1 MQYQWLRDGQPISG
15 QTGATYQ
22 LTREDAGHNISVK
35 ASYKDNAGHDEA
47 PLSEATA
54 AVADVPAPNP
64 QPNQAGQLTLSGEAR
79 VGSTLTAHLADGDGF
94 DPAQVSYQWLR
105 DGQPMSGQTGA
116 TYQLT
121 SDDTGRSITV
131 RASYTDYTTHSE
143 SPSGT
148 TAGFI
153 SHIPVA
159 KTPLVF
165 DVTDARF
172 GANGHDGESAAAD
185 DTAAIQAA
193 IDAAWHAGG
202 GTVRIPGG
210 TYMIRADATTGQWQL
225 PAGLKMRSNVTVDMA
240 ADTVLKAYANDK
252 PYHDIFNFYEVENA
266 HIRGGTLIGDRY
278 THQGT
283 TGEWGNG
290 ITILSSRNISV
301 EGTTIKHFWGD
312 GIGIDNTY
320 ADPRL
325 RNDDIAIQ
333 GITAD
338 GNRRQGISIM
348 DGDHIRIQHSTLQNT
363 GSSSSSAADL
373 AANPR
378 LKGTP
383 PQAGIDIEPEAGQH
397 VNHVDIRHNTFA
409 DNGGM
414 GLAVLGFRPEEN
426 RTIDN
431 IHIEDNTFTHNQ
443 GGIALRGV
451 SNAHVTGNHIT
462 DDRAPPEYN
471 LTIGERTPDAVVE
484 NNTLDKGRI
493 SDLMH
498 GNNDVEAR
506 NHVPY
511 TGYRANQPTSVTI
524 HGAAKAGATLTAE
537 VHDDNGYHE
546 NAVYYHWYAD
556 GVEIPHSAGRHY
568 EGKHQ
573 YTPSDADIGK
583 TLTVRVTLTDYG
595 THSGHATSAA
605 TAAIAAADH
614 PTPNHSG
621 SVTLRIRHDG
631 APGFDVN
638 HPEQWPT
645 LAEAADGIGGSKR
658 ISPEIGRTLYA
669 DVKDA
674 DGIPLGSAGHNEKH
688 YDGKPLIHYQ
698 WLADGEPIPGAV
710 HDRYVPLSNE
720 TGKHISVRVTYT
732 DSAHHAES
740 ITSDASDAL
749 IDTIPPNHTGSVSIR
764 GSDTLTAT
772 VHDADGLPD
781 NIHYQWYKDGIAIP
795 GATGSRYTKNPGDQ
809 DHIHTVKADYTDRAG
824 YHETHIGTANTPA
837 ADTAADQY
845 ARDNLPPGA
854 AYQIVADLGAAK
866 TAIAADPTLQNLII
880 SDGNHHALLQK
891 NSTGYSDGMPPGWTL
906 TCKNHIPAVA
916 FHDGGA
922 DLASALNAAAQ
933 AAKTLQLGIELP
945 AQREYQLGSQIVLE
959 NGVPYLHGNRSTLA
973 VQNSVNEAALKLPN
987 GASQGEI
994 SGLTLNMNAAP
1005 GVHGILGYDL
1015 HDYRIHDNHILHLGQ
1030 RPGHPGYGITVYSG
1044 SGHTE
1049 NITVE
1054 NNHISAKPS
1063 NGAPAHADAP
1073 VGIAFNGAQQ
1083 PGNPQWRD
1091 AKAPVWRQYVEDG
1104 TVAEA
1109 DPSRTI
1115 KHITVRGN
1123 QVSGTY
1129 YGVAFST
1136 VSDSEISGNHLHDNT
1151 RNISLQDRSNHNTVR
1166 DNILTDAHS
1175 SAIHIAYA
1183 SSDNHI
1189 ENNHIMTTRAGGQA
1203 ILQAY
1208 QGSKNNHYHN
1218 NHIDVAH
1225 DATTNFMYTATDSS
1239 GTTYRDNIAS
1249 GRVSRASIGAE
1260 SIWDKA
1266 GAGDE
1271 KSAYG
1276 NNMQDPNL
1284 YDGDITHGGGHGALT
1299 GLTISGNILAPEP
1312 TFAGAPITYLG
1323 ADSSHGLHGDKTLH
1337 GDLDATLN
1345 DNTWLGADGR
1355 EAVRQHQS
1363 GDSHVHLHGN
1373 GITHADGTTYHHG
1386 TTAYSIGDYTL
1397 ANDETTL
1404 YLLGTHATSGSGN
1417 AADNTLYGNAQT
1429 NRLEGGAGNDHLDGG
1444 YGADTLTGGAG
1455 ADTFTFASLLDGK
1468 NIDTITDFNAD
1479 EGDKIALNQ
1488 AIFGRLG
1495 DNWYAAAGQHITH
1508 TTRVYQ
1514 QGDTLYHDPDGSGSA
1529 YSATAFAK
1537 VNTVLEEGHFSLI

>member
-1 MQYQWLRDGQPISG
+1 MSG

-22 LTREDAGHNISVK
+22 LTRDDAGHNISVK
-35 ASYKDNAGHDEA
+35 ASYKDNAGHDES

-54 AVADVPAPNP
+54 AVADAPAPNP
-64 QPNQAGQLTLSGEAR
+64 QPNHAGQLTLSGEAR
-79 VGSTLTAHLADGDGF
+79 VGSTLTAHLADSDGF

-363 GSSSSSAADL
+363 GSGSSSAADL

-414 GLAVLGFRPEEN
+414 GLAVHGFRPEEN

-443 GGIALRGV
+443 GGITLRGV

-546 NAVYYHWYAD
+546 NAVYYRWYAN

-674 DGIPLGSAGHNEKH
+674 DGIPSGSAGHNEKY

-710 HDRYVPLSNE
+710 HDRYFPLSNE

-749 IDTIPPNHTGSVSIR
+749 IDTIPPNHTGSVSIS

-795 GATGSRYTKNPGDQ
+795 GATGSRYTKNPGEH

-837 ADTAADQY
+837 ADTAADTF
-845 ARDNLPPGA
+845 ARAHLPAGEPYRVVANLGE
-854 AYQIVADLGAAK
+854 AK
-866 TAIAADPTLQNLII
+866 AAIAAGPDLQNLVI
-880 SDGNHHALLQK
+880 SDGTHHALLRH
-891 NSTGYSDGMPPGWTL
+891 NSAGHHDDTYPAGWTATYAGTIPTAAYHEGGQDL
-906 TCKNHIPAVA
+906 TVA
-916 FHDGGA
+916 
-922 DLASALNAAAQ
+922 LQRALNAA
-933 AAKTLQLGIELP
+933 KTLHLGVDLAP
-945 AQREYQLGSQIVLE
+945 NSEYQISSTIHIE
-959 NGVPYLHGNRSTLA
+959 NGVA
-973 VQNSVNEAALKLPN
+973 
-987 GASQGEI
+987 
-994 SGLTLNMNAAP
+994 
-1005 GVHGILGYDL
+1005 
-1015 HDYRIHDNHILHLGQ
+1015 
-1030 RPGHPGYGITVYSG
+1030 
-1044 SGHTE
+1044 
-1049 NITVE
+1049 
-1054 NNHISAKPS
+1054 
-1063 NGAPAHADAP
+1063 
-1073 VGIAFNGAQQ
+1073 
-1083 PGNPQWRD
+1083 W
-1091 AKAPVWRQYVEDG
+1091 
-1104 TVAEA
+1104 
-1109 DPSRTI
+1109 
-1115 KHITVRGN
+1115 
-1123 QVSGTY
+1123 
-1129 YGVAFST
+1129 
-1136 VSDSEISGNHLHDNT
+1136 
-1151 RNISLQDRSNHNTVR
+1151 
-1166 DNILTDAHS
+1166 
-1175 SAIHIAYA
+1175 
-1183 SSDNHI
+1183 
-1189 ENNHIMTTRAGGQA
+1189 
-1203 ILQAY
+1203 
-1208 QGSKNNHYHN
+1208 
-1218 NHIDVAH
+1218 
-1225 DATTNFMYTATDSS
+1225 
-1239 GTTYRDNIAS
+1239 
-1249 GRVSRASIGAE
+1249 
-1260 SIWDKA
+1260 
-1266 GAGDE
+1266 
-1271 KSAYG
+1271 
-1276 NNMQDPNL
+1276 
-1284 YDGDITHGGGHGALT
+1284 
-1299 GLTISGNILAPEP
+1299 
-1312 TFAGAPITYLG
+1312 
-1323 ADSSHGLHGDKTLH
+1323 
-1337 GDLDATLN
+1337 
-1345 DNTWLGADGR
+1345 
-1355 EAVRQHQS
+1355 
-1363 GDSHVHLHGN
+1363 LHGN
-1373 GITHADGTTYHHG
+1373 GIHHAAEGHIQRGDTTYTIH
-1386 TTAYSIGDYTL
+1386 DYQL
-1397 ANDETTL
+1397 DDSETHLT
-1404 YLLGTHATSGSGN
+1404 LLGNAPINGMGNSRDNHLSGN
-1417 AADNTLYGNAQT
+1417 AQANILN
-1429 NRLEGGAGNDHLDGG
+1429 GGAGNDELDGG
-1444 YGADTLTGGAG
+1444 YGTDTLTGGAG
-1455 ADTFTFASLLDGK
+1455 ADTFTFSSKTDGK
-1468 NIDTITDFNAD
+1468 NIDHITDFRAA
-1479 EGDKIALNQ
+1479 EGDKIRLSDI
-1488 AIFGRLG
+1488 IFDQLEGSWFSADG
-1495 DNWYAAAGQHITH
+1495 ETANHA
-1508 TTRVYQ
+1508 TRILQ
-1514 QGDTLYHDPDGSGSA
+1514 RGDTLYYDADGSGSH
-1529 YSATAFAK
+1529 YQPSAFAR
-1537 VNTVLEEGHFSLI
+1537 LEGGVHLEQQHFLIG

>member
-22 LTREDAGHNISVK
+22 LTRDDAGHNISVK
-35 ASYKDNAGHDEA
+35 ASYKDNAGYDEN

-54 AVADVPAPNP
+54 VVADIPAPNP
-64 QPNQAGQLTLSGEAR
+64 QPNHAGQLTLSGEAR

-105 DGQPMSGQTGA
+105 DGQPIANQTGT

-131 RASYTDYTTHSE
+131 RASYTDYATHSE

-363 GSSSSSAADL
+363 GSGSSSAADL

-397 VNHVDIRHNTFA
+397 VNHVDIRHNTFT
-409 DNGGM
+409 DNAGM
-414 GLAVLGFRPEEN
+414 GLSVLGFRPEEN

-443 GGIALRGV
+443 GGITLRGV
-451 SNAHVTGNHIT
+451 SNARVTGNHIT

-511 TGYRANQPTSVTI
+511 TGYRADQPTSVTI
-524 HGAAKAGATLTAE
+524 HGTAKAGATLTAE

-546 NAVYYHWYAD
+546 NAVYYRWYAD

-595 THSGHATSAA
+595 THSGHATSAV

-658 ISPEIGRTLYA
+658 VSPEVGRTLYA

-710 HDRYVPLSNE
+710 HDRYFPLSSE
-720 TGKHISVRVTYT
+720 TGKHISARVTYT

-740 ITSDASDAL
+740 ITSDASAAL
-749 IDTIPPNHTGSVSIR
+749 IDTIPPNHTGSVSIS

-837 ADTAADQY
+837 ADTAVDTF
-845 ARDNLPPGA
+845 ARAHLPAGEPYRVVANLGE
-854 AYQIVADLGAAK
+854 AK
-866 TAIAADPTLQNLII
+866 AAIAAEPDLQNLVI
-880 SDGNHHALLQK
+880 SDGTHHALLRH
-891 NSTGYSDGMPPGWTL
+891 NSAGHHDDAYPAGWTATYADTTGDATSHFMYSATDSTG
-906 TCKNHIPAVA
+906 NH
-916 FHDGGA
+916 
-922 DLASALNAAAQ
+922 
-933 AAKTLQLGIELP
+933 
-945 AQREYQLGSQIVLE
+945 Y
-959 NGVPYLHGNRSTLA
+959 
-973 VQNSVNEAALKLPN
+973 
-987 GASQGEI
+987 
-994 SGLTLNMNAAP
+994 
-1005 GVHGILGYDL
+1005 
-1015 HDYRIHDNHILHLGQ
+1015 
-1030 RPGHPGYGITVYSG
+1030 
-1044 SGHTE
+1044 
-1049 NITVE
+1049 
-1054 NNHISAKPS
+1054 
-1063 NGAPAHADAP
+1063 
-1073 VGIAFNGAQQ
+1073 
-1083 PGNPQWRD
+1083 
-1091 AKAPVWRQYVEDG
+1091 
-1104 TVAEA
+1104 
-1109 DPSRTI
+1109 
-1115 KHITVRGN
+1115 
-1123 QVSGTY
+1123 
-1129 YGVAFST
+1129 
-1136 VSDSEISGNHLHDNT
+1136 HDNT
-1151 RNISLQDRSNHNTVR
+1151 
-1166 DNILTDAHS
+1166 
-1175 SAIHIAYA
+1175 
-1183 SSDNHI
+1183 
-1189 ENNHIMTTRAGGQA
+1189 
-1203 ILQAY
+1203 
-1208 QGSKNNHYHN
+1208 
-1218 NHIDVAH
+1218 
-1225 DATTNFMYTATDSS
+1225 
-1239 GTTYRDNIAS
+1239 AS
-1249 GRVSRASIGAE
+1249 GRVRKASIGAE
-1260 SIWDKA
+1260 TVWDKQAVA
-1266 GAGDE
+1266 GE
-1271 KSAYG
+1271 PSAYAEH
-1276 NNMQDPNL
+1276 MDDPSLQN
-1284 YDGDITHGGGHGALT
+1284 G
-1299 GLTISGNILAPEP
+1299 
-1312 TFAGAPITYLG
+1312 PITYLG
-1323 ADSSHGLHGDKTLH
+1323 ADSSRGHDGQQHLS

-1345 DNTWLGADGR
+1345 DNSWLGAGGR
-1355 EAVRQHQS
+1355 EAVREHES
-1363 GDSHVHLHGN
+1363 GGATVTTHGN
-1373 GITHADGTTYHHG
+1373 GIHHAAGGHIQRGDTTYTIH
-1386 TTAYSIGDYTL
+1386 DYQL
-1397 ANDETTL
+1397 DDSETHLT
-1404 YLLGTHATSGSGN
+1404 LLGNVPINGMGN
-1417 AADNTLYGNAQT
+1417 SRDNHLVGNAQANT
-1429 NRLEGGAGNDHLDGG
+1429 LNGGAGNDELDGG
-1444 YGADTLTGGAG
+1444 YGTDTLTGGAG
-1455 ADTFTFASLLDGK
+1455 ADIFTFSSKADGK
-1468 NIDTITDFNAD
+1468 NIDHITDFNAV
-1479 EGDKIALNQ
+1479 EGDKIRLSDI
-1488 AIFGRLG
+1488 IFDQLEGSWFSADG
-1495 DNWYAAAGQHITH
+1495 ETANHA
-1508 TTRVYQ
+1508 TRILQ
-1514 QGDTLYHDPDGSGSA
+1514 RGNTLYYDADGSGSH
-1529 YSATAFAK
+1529 YQPTAFAR
-1537 VNTVLEEGHFSLI
+1537 LEDSVHLEQQHFLIG

>member
-1 MQYQWLRDGQPISG
+1 M
-15 QTGATYQ
+15 
-22 LTREDAGHNISVK
+22 
-35 ASYKDNAGHDEA
+35 
-47 PLSEATA
+47 
-54 AVADVPAPNP
+54 VADIPAPNP
-64 QPNQAGQLTLSGEAR
+64 QPNHAGQLTLSGEAR

-105 DGQPMSGQTGA
+105 DGQPIANQTGT

-131 RASYTDYTTHSE
+131 RASYTDYATHSE

-363 GSSSSSAADL
+363 GSGSSSAADL

-397 VNHVDIRHNTFA
+397 VNHVDIRHNTFT
-409 DNGGM
+409 DNAGM
-414 GLAVLGFRPEEN
+414 GLSVLGFRPEEN

-443 GGIALRGV
+443 GGITLRGV
-451 SNAHVTGNHIT
+451 SNARVTGNHIT

-511 TGYRANQPTSVTI
+511 TGYRADQPTSVTI
-524 HGAAKAGATLTAE
+524 HGTAKAGATLTAE

-546 NAVYYHWYAD
+546 NAVYYRWYAD

-595 THSGHATSAA
+595 THSGHATSAV

-645 LAEAADGIGGSKR
+645 LAEAAGGIGGSKR
-658 ISPEIGRTLYA
+658 VSPEIGRTLYA

-710 HDRYVPLSNE
+710 HDRYFPLSSE

-740 ITSDASDAL
+740 ITSDASAAL
-749 IDTIPPNHTGSVSIR
+749 IDTIPPNHTGRVSIS

-772 VHDADGLPD
+772 MHDADGLPD

-795 GATGSRYTKNPGDQ
+795 GATGSRYTKNPGDH

-837 ADTAADQY
+837 ADTAADTF
-845 ARDNLPPGA
+845 ARAHLPAGEPYRVVANLGE
-854 AYQIVADLGAAK
+854 AK
-866 TAIAADPTLQNLII
+866 AAIAAEPDLQNLVI
-880 SDGNHHALLQK
+880 SDGTHHALLRH
-891 NSTGYSDGMPPGWTL
+891 NSAGHHDDAYPAGWTATYADTTGDATSHFMYSATDSTG
-906 TCKNHIPAVA
+906 NH
-916 FHDGGA
+916 
-922 DLASALNAAAQ
+922 
-933 AAKTLQLGIELP
+933 
-945 AQREYQLGSQIVLE
+945 Y
-959 NGVPYLHGNRSTLA
+959 
-973 VQNSVNEAALKLPN
+973 
-987 GASQGEI
+987 
-994 SGLTLNMNAAP
+994 
-1005 GVHGILGYDL
+1005 
-1015 HDYRIHDNHILHLGQ
+1015 
-1030 RPGHPGYGITVYSG
+1030 
-1044 SGHTE
+1044 
-1049 NITVE
+1049 
-1054 NNHISAKPS
+1054 
-1063 NGAPAHADAP
+1063 
-1073 VGIAFNGAQQ
+1073 
-1083 PGNPQWRD
+1083 
-1091 AKAPVWRQYVEDG
+1091 
-1104 TVAEA
+1104 
-1109 DPSRTI
+1109 
-1115 KHITVRGN
+1115 
-1123 QVSGTY
+1123 
-1129 YGVAFST
+1129 
-1136 VSDSEISGNHLHDNT
+1136 HDNT
-1151 RNISLQDRSNHNTVR
+1151 
-1166 DNILTDAHS
+1166 
-1175 SAIHIAYA
+1175 
-1183 SSDNHI
+1183 
-1189 ENNHIMTTRAGGQA
+1189 
-1203 ILQAY
+1203 
-1208 QGSKNNHYHN
+1208 
-1218 NHIDVAH
+1218 
-1225 DATTNFMYTATDSS
+1225 
-1239 GTTYRDNIAS
+1239 AS
-1249 GRVSRASIGAE
+1249 GRVRKASIGAE
-1260 SIWDKA
+1260 TVWDKQAVA
-1266 GAGDE
+1266 GE
-1271 KSAYG
+1271 PSAYAEH
-1276 NNMQDPNL
+1276 MDDPSLQN
-1284 YDGDITHGGGHGALT
+1284 G
-1299 GLTISGNILAPEP
+1299 
-1312 TFAGAPITYLG
+1312 PITYLG
-1323 ADSSHGLHGDKTLH
+1323 ADSSRGHDGQQHLS

-1345 DNTWLGADGR
+1345 DNSWLGADGR
-1355 EAVRQHQS
+1355 EAVREHES
-1363 GDSHVHLHGN
+1363 GGATVTTHGN
-1373 GITHADGTTYHHG
+1373 GIHHAAGGHIQRGDTTYTIH
-1386 TTAYSIGDYTL
+1386 DYQL
-1397 ANDETTL
+1397 DDSETHLT
-1404 YLLGTHATSGSGN
+1404 LLGNAPINGMGN
-1417 AADNTLYGNAQT
+1417 SRDNHLVGNAQANT
-1429 NRLEGGAGNDHLDGG
+1429 LNGGAGNDELDGG
-1444 YGADTLTGGAG
+1444 YGTDTLTGGAG
-1455 ADTFTFASLLDGK
+1455 ADTFTFSSKADGK
-1468 NIDTITDFNAD
+1468 NIDHIIDFNAA
-1479 EGDKIALNQ
+1479 EGDKIRLSDI
-1488 AIFGRLG
+1488 IFDQLEGSWFSADG
-1495 DNWYAAAGQHITH
+1495 ETANHA
-1508 TTRVYQ
+1508 TRILQ
-1514 QGDTLYHDPDGSGSA
+1514 RGNTLYYDADGSGSH
-1529 YSATAFAK
+1529 YQPTAFAR
-1537 VNTVLEEGHFSLI
+1537 LEDSVHLEQQHFLIG

>member
-22 LTREDAGHNISVK
+22 LTRDDAGHNISVK
-35 ASYKDNAGHDEA
+35 ASYKDNAGYDEN

-54 AVADVPAPNP
+54 VVADIPAPNP
-64 QPNQAGQLTLSGEAR
+64 QPNHAGQLTLSGEAR

-105 DGQPMSGQTGA
+105 DGQPIANQTGT

-131 RASYTDYTTHSE
+131 RASYTDYATHSE

-363 GSSSSSAADL
+363 GSGSSSAADL

-397 VNHVDIRHNTFA
+397 VNHVDIRHNTFT
-409 DNGGM
+409 DNAGM
-414 GLAVLGFRPEEN
+414 GLSVLGFRPEEN

-443 GGIALRGV
+443 GGITLRGV
-451 SNAHVTGNHIT
+451 SNARVTGNHIT

-511 TGYRANQPTSVTI
+511 TGYRADQPTSVTI
-524 HGAAKAGATLTAE
+524 HGTAKAGATLTAE

-546 NAVYYHWYAD
+546 NAVYYRWYAD

-595 THSGHATSAA
+595 THSGHATSAV

-645 LAEAADGIGGSKR
+645 LAEAAGGIGGSKR
-658 ISPEIGRTLYA
+658 VSPEIGRTLYA

-710 HDRYVPLSNE
+710 HDRYFPLSSE

-740 ITSDASDAL
+740 ITSDASAAL
-749 IDTIPPNHTGSVSIR
+749 IDTIPPNHTGRVSIS

-772 VHDADGLPD
+772 MHDADGLPD

-795 GATGSRYTKNPGDQ
+795 GATGSRYTKNPGDH

-837 ADTAADQY
+837 ADTAADTF
-845 ARDNLPPGA
+845 ARAHLPAGEPYRVVANLGE
-854 AYQIVADLGAAK
+854 AK
-866 TAIAADPTLQNLII
+866 AAIAAEPDLQNLVI
-880 SDGNHHALLQK
+880 SDGTHHALLRH
-891 NSTGYSDGMPPGWTL
+891 NSAGHHDDAYPAGWTATYADTTGDATSHFMYSATDSTG
-906 TCKNHIPAVA
+906 NH
-916 FHDGGA
+916 
-922 DLASALNAAAQ
+922 
-933 AAKTLQLGIELP
+933 
-945 AQREYQLGSQIVLE
+945 Y
-959 NGVPYLHGNRSTLA
+959 
-973 VQNSVNEAALKLPN
+973 
-987 GASQGEI
+987 
-994 SGLTLNMNAAP
+994 
-1005 GVHGILGYDL
+1005 
-1015 HDYRIHDNHILHLGQ
+1015 
-1030 RPGHPGYGITVYSG
+1030 
-1044 SGHTE
+1044 
-1049 NITVE
+1049 
-1054 NNHISAKPS
+1054 
-1063 NGAPAHADAP
+1063 
-1073 VGIAFNGAQQ
+1073 
-1083 PGNPQWRD
+1083 
-1091 AKAPVWRQYVEDG
+1091 
-1104 TVAEA
+1104 
-1109 DPSRTI
+1109 
-1115 KHITVRGN
+1115 
-1123 QVSGTY
+1123 
-1129 YGVAFST
+1129 
-1136 VSDSEISGNHLHDNT
+1136 HDNT
-1151 RNISLQDRSNHNTVR
+1151 
-1166 DNILTDAHS
+1166 
-1175 SAIHIAYA
+1175 
-1183 SSDNHI
+1183 
-1189 ENNHIMTTRAGGQA
+1189 
-1203 ILQAY
+1203 
-1208 QGSKNNHYHN
+1208 
-1218 NHIDVAH
+1218 
-1225 DATTNFMYTATDSS
+1225 
-1239 GTTYRDNIAS
+1239 AS
-1249 GRVSRASIGAE
+1249 GRVRKASIGAE
-1260 SIWDKA
+1260 TVWDKQAVA
-1266 GAGDE
+1266 GE
-1271 KSAYG
+1271 PSAYAEH
-1276 NNMQDPNL
+1276 MDDPSLQN
-1284 YDGDITHGGGHGALT
+1284 G
-1299 GLTISGNILAPEP
+1299 
-1312 TFAGAPITYLG
+1312 PITYLG
-1323 ADSSHGLHGDKTLH
+1323 ADSSRGHDGQQHLS

-1345 DNTWLGADGR
+1345 DNSWLGADGR
-1355 EAVRQHQS
+1355 EAVREHES
-1363 GDSHVHLHGN
+1363 GGATVTTHGN
-1373 GITHADGTTYHHG
+1373 GIHHAAGGHIQRGDTTYTIH
-1386 TTAYSIGDYTL
+1386 DYQL
-1397 ANDETTL
+1397 DDSETHLT
-1404 YLLGTHATSGSGN
+1404 LLGNAPINGMGN
-1417 AADNTLYGNAQT
+1417 SRDNHLVGNAQANT
-1429 NRLEGGAGNDHLDGG
+1429 LNGGAGNDELDGG
-1444 YGADTLTGGAG
+1444 YGTDTLTGGAG
-1455 ADTFTFASLLDGK
+1455 ADTFTFSSKADGK
-1468 NIDTITDFNAD
+1468 NIDHIIDFNAA
-1479 EGDKIALNQ
+1479 EGDKIRLSDI
-1488 AIFGRLG
+1488 IFDQLEGSWFSADG
-1495 DNWYAAAGQHITH
+1495 ETANHA
-1508 TTRVYQ
+1508 TRILQ
-1514 QGDTLYHDPDGSGSA
+1514 RGNTLYYDADGSGSH
-1529 YSATAFAK
+1529 YQPTAFAR
-1537 VNTVLEEGHFSLI
+1537 LEDSVHLEQQHFLIG

>member
-1 MQYQWLRDGQPISG
+1 
-15 QTGATYQ
+15 
-22 LTREDAGHNISVK
+22 
-35 ASYKDNAGHDEA
+35 
-47 PLSEATA
+47 
-54 AVADVPAPNP
+54 
-64 QPNQAGQLTLSGEAR
+64 
-79 VGSTLTAHLADGDGF
+79 
-94 DPAQVSYQWLR
+94 
-105 DGQPMSGQTGA
+105 MSGQTGA

-363 GSSSSSAADL
+363 GSGSSSTADL

-443 GGIALRGV
+443 GGITLRGV

-556 GVEIPHSAGRHY
+556 GVEIPHSAGRHD

-658 ISPEIGRTLYA
+658 VSPEVGRTLYA

-710 HDRYVPLSNE
+710 HDRYFPLSSE

-740 ITSDASDAL
+740 ITSDASAAL
-749 IDTIPPNHTGSVSIR
+749 IDTIPPNHTGSVSIS

-837 ADTAADQY
+837 ADTAADTF
-845 ARDNLPPGA
+845 ARAHLPAGEPYRVVANLGE
-854 AYQIVADLGAAK
+854 AK
-866 TAIAADPTLQNLII
+866 AAIAAEPDLQNLVI
-880 SDGNHHALLQK
+880 SDGTHHALLRH
-891 NSTGYSDGMPPGWTL
+891 NSAGYHDDAYPAGWTATYTDTIPTAAYHEGGQDL
-906 TCKNHIPAVA
+906 TAA
-916 FHDGGA
+916 
-922 DLASALNAAAQ
+922 LQRALNAA
-933 AAKTLQLGIELP
+933 KTLHLGVDLAP
-945 AQREYQLGSQIVLE
+945 NSEYQISSTIHIE
-959 NGVPYLHGNRSTLA
+959 NGVAWLHGNGSTLHIA
-973 VQNSVNEAALKLPN
+973 ASVEKTALNLKN
-987 GASQGEI
+987 GAENGQI
-994 SGLTLNMNAAP
+994 SGLHLDMQNAP
-1005 GVHGILGYDL
+1005 GTHGIMA
-1015 HDYRIHDNHILHLGQ
+1015 HDINHYTISNNHIHHLNG
-1030 RPGHPGYGITVYSG
+1030 GATEAVGIAVYSG
-1044 SGHTE
+1044 SSRSKNNTLTHNHIHADNEHTVGISLNAARHNNPAYRNAQAPIWQE
-1049 NITVE
+1049 YIEQGTLAAPDTSRTISHNTIAWNHISGSYYGISLSTVGESNIHHNHLDHNTRNLSIQNSSH
-1054 NNHISAKPS
+1054 NNHI
-1063 NGAPAHADAP
+1063 H
-1073 VGIAFNGAQQ
+1073 
-1083 PGNPQWRD
+1083 
-1091 AKAPVWRQYVEDG
+1091 
-1104 TVAEA
+1104 
-1109 DPSRTI
+1109 
-1115 KHITVRGN
+1115 HN
-1123 QVSGTY
+1123 Q
-1129 YGVAFST
+1129 
-1136 VSDSEISGNHLHDNT
+1136 
-1151 RNISLQDRSNHNTVR
+1151 
-1166 DNILTDAHS
+1166 LTDALS
-1175 SAIHIAYA
+1175 SAVHLAYGA
-1183 SSDNHI
+1183 SGNRIEHNTISSD
-1189 ENNHIMTTRAGGQA
+1189 RAGGQA

-1208 QGSKNNHYHN
+1208 QGSQNNTFAHNRIDITGDATSHFMYSATDSTGNHYH
-1218 NHIDVAH
+1218 
-1225 DATTNFMYTATDSS
+1225 
-1239 GTTYRDNIAS
+1239 DNTAS
-1249 GRVSRASIGAE
+1249 GRVRKASIGAE
-1260 SIWDKA
+1260 TVWDKQAVA
-1266 GAGDE
+1266 GE
-1271 KSAYG
+1271 PSAYAEH
-1276 NNMQDPNL
+1276 MDDPSLQN
-1284 YDGDITHGGGHGALT
+1284 GPITYGGGRSHMNITL
-1299 GLTISGNILAPEP
+1299 SGNILAPEP
-1312 TFAGAPITYLG
+1312 TLTSAPITYLG
-1323 ADSSHGLHGDKTLH
+1323 ADSSRGHDGQQHLSGN
-1337 GDLDATLN
+1337 LDATLN
-1345 DNTWLGADGR
+1345 DNSWLGADGR
-1355 EAVRQHQS
+1355 EAVREHES
-1363 GDSHVHLHGN
+1363 GGATVTTHGN
-1373 GITHADGTTYHHG
+1373 GIHHAAGGHIQRGDTTYTIH
-1386 TTAYSIGDYTL
+1386 DYQL
-1397 ANDETTL
+1397 DDSETHLT
-1404 YLLGTHATSGSGN
+1404 LLGNAPINGMGNSCDNHLSGN
-1417 AADNTLYGNAQT
+1417 AQANTLN
-1429 NRLEGGAGNDHLDGG
+1429 GGAGNDHLDGG

-1455 ADTFTFASLLDGK
+1455 ADTFTFSSKADGK
-1468 NIDTITDFNAD
+1468 NIDHITDFNAA
-1479 EGDKIALNQ
+1479 EGDKIRLSDI
-1488 AIFGRLG
+1488 IFDQLEGSWFSADG
-1495 DNWYAAAGQHITH
+1495 ETANHA
-1508 TTRVYQ
+1508 TRILQ
-1514 QGDTLYHDPDGSGSA
+1514 RGNTLYYDADGSGSH
-1529 YSATAFAK
+1529 YQPTAFAR
-1537 VNTVLEEGHFSLI
+1537 LEDSVHLEQQHFLIG

>member
-1 MQYQWLRDGQPISG
+1 MQYQWLRDGQPIAN
-15 QTGATYQ
+15 QTGT
-22 LTREDAGHNISVK
+22 
-35 ASYKDNAGHDEA
+35 
-47 PLSEATA
+47 
-54 AVADVPAPNP
+54 
-64 QPNQAGQLTLSGEAR
+64 
-79 VGSTLTAHLADGDGF
+79 
-94 DPAQVSYQWLR
+94 
-105 DGQPMSGQTGA
+105 

-131 RASYTDYTTHSE
+131 RASYTDYATHSE

-363 GSSSSSAADL
+363 GSGSSSAADL

-409 DNGGM
+409 DNAGM
-414 GLAVLGFRPEEN
+414 GLSVLGFRPEEN

-443 GGIALRGV
+443 GGITLRGV
-451 SNAHVTGNHIT
+451 SNARVTGNHIA

-484 NNTLDKGRI
+484 NNILDKGRI

-511 TGYRANQPTSVTI
+511 TGYRADQPTSVTI
-524 HGAAKAGATLTAE
+524 HGTAKAGATLTAE

-546 NAVYYHWYAD
+546 NAVYYRWYAD

-568 EGKHQ
+568 EGKRQ

-605 TAAIAAADH
+605 TAAIAAADQ

-638 HPEQWPT
+638 HSEQWPT
-645 LAEAADGIGGSKR
+645 LAEAAGGIGGSKR
-658 ISPEIGRTLYA
+658 VSPEIGRTLYA

-710 HDRYVPLSNE
+710 HDRYVPLSSE

-740 ITSDASDAL
+740 LTSDASAAL
-749 IDTIPPNHTGSVSIR
+749 IDTIPPNHTGSVSIS

-837 ADTAADQY
+837 ADTAADTF
-845 ARDNLPPGA
+845 ARAHLPAGEPYRVVANLGE
-854 AYQIVADLGAAK
+854 AK
-866 TAIAADPTLQNLII
+866 AAIAAEPDLQNLVI
-880 SDGNHHALLQK
+880 SDGTHHALLRHNSAGHHDDAYPAGWTATYADTTGDATSQFMYSATD
-891 NSTGYSDGMPPGWTL
+891 STG
-906 TCKNHIPAVA
+906 NH
-916 FHDGGA
+916 
-922 DLASALNAAAQ
+922 
-933 AAKTLQLGIELP
+933 
-945 AQREYQLGSQIVLE
+945 Y
-959 NGVPYLHGNRSTLA
+959 
-973 VQNSVNEAALKLPN
+973 
-987 GASQGEI
+987 
-994 SGLTLNMNAAP
+994 
-1005 GVHGILGYDL
+1005 
-1015 HDYRIHDNHILHLGQ
+1015 
-1030 RPGHPGYGITVYSG
+1030 
-1044 SGHTE
+1044 
-1049 NITVE
+1049 
-1054 NNHISAKPS
+1054 
-1063 NGAPAHADAP
+1063 
-1073 VGIAFNGAQQ
+1073 
-1083 PGNPQWRD
+1083 
-1091 AKAPVWRQYVEDG
+1091 
-1104 TVAEA
+1104 
-1109 DPSRTI
+1109 
-1115 KHITVRGN
+1115 
-1123 QVSGTY
+1123 
-1129 YGVAFST
+1129 
-1136 VSDSEISGNHLHDNT
+1136 HDNT
-1151 RNISLQDRSNHNTVR
+1151 
-1166 DNILTDAHS
+1166 
-1175 SAIHIAYA
+1175 
-1183 SSDNHI
+1183 
-1189 ENNHIMTTRAGGQA
+1189 
-1203 ILQAY
+1203 
-1208 QGSKNNHYHN
+1208 
-1218 NHIDVAH
+1218 
-1225 DATTNFMYTATDSS
+1225 
-1239 GTTYRDNIAS
+1239 AS
-1249 GRVSRASIGAE
+1249 GRVRKASIGAE
-1260 SIWDKA
+1260 SVWDKQAVA
-1266 GAGDE
+1266 GE
-1271 KSAYG
+1271 PSAYAEH
-1276 NNMQDPNL
+1276 MDDPSLQN
-1284 YDGDITHGGGHGALT
+1284 GPITYGGGRSHMNITL
-1299 GLTISGNILAPEP
+1299 SGNILAPEP
-1312 TFAGAPITYLG
+1312 TLASAPITYLG
-1323 ADSSHGLHGDKTLH
+1323 ADSSRGHDGQQHLSGN
-1337 GDLDATLN
+1337 LDATLN
-1345 DNTWLGADGR
+1345 DNSWLGADGR
-1355 EAVRQHQS
+1355 EAVREHES
-1363 GDSHVHLHGN
+1363 GGATVTTHGN
-1373 GITHADGTTYHHG
+1373 GIHHVAGSHIQRGDTTYTIH
-1386 TTAYSIGDYTL
+1386 DYQL
-1397 ANDETTL
+1397 DDSETHLT
-1404 YLLGTHATSGSGN
+1404 LLGNAPINGMGNSRDNHLSGN
-1417 AADNTLYGNAQT
+1417 AQANTLN
-1429 NRLEGGAGNDHLDGG
+1429 GGAGNDELDGG
-1444 YGADTLTGGAG
+1444 YGTDTLTGGAG
-1455 ADTFTFASLLDGK
+1455 ADIFTFSSKADGK
-1468 NIDTITDFNAD
+1468 NIDHITDFNAA
-1479 EGDKIALNQ
+1479 EGDKIRLNDI
-1488 AIFGRLG
+1488 IFDQLEGSWFSADG
-1495 DNWYAAAGQHITH
+1495 ETANHA
-1508 TTRVYQ
+1508 TRILQ
-1514 QGDTLYHDPDGSGSA
+1514 RGNTLYYDADGSGSH
-1529 YSATAFAK
+1529 YQPTAFAR
-1537 VNTVLEEGHFSLI
+1537 LEDSVHLEQQHFLIG